1 LGDAGID
8 LGALCRGDKPAWDAF
23 VRRYAAVIQAAV
35 RRLVRAAGRE
45 EADVGDLVQD
55 VFLRLCKDGFRLMRT
70 YDQARASLPT
80 WLTVVARSTAM
91 DAMRRRMPLR
101 VALDDVPEAV
111 LGVTEPV
118 TSNEPAALPL
128 DDLPPRQ
135 RLILT
140 LLFERDMD
148 VAEVAQMLDLD
159 PQTVRS
165 MKHKALTRLRAQLG
179 VAGRAAAGG
188 RG

>member
-1 LGDAGID
+1 LGEAGID

-55 VFLRLCKDGFRLMRT
+55 VFVRLCKDGFRLLRT
-70 YDQARASLPT
+70 YDAARASLPT
-80 WLTVVARSTAM
+80 WLTIVARSTAM
-91 DAMRRRMPLR
+91 DALRRRRPLK
-101 VALDDVPEAV
+101 VALDDVPESA
-111 LGVTEPV
+111 LGVTEPE
-118 TSNEPAALPL
+118 TNEPTALPL

-148 VAEVAQMLDLD
+148 VVEVAQMLDLD

-165 MKHKALTRLRAQLG
+165 MKHKALTRLRAQMG
-179 VAGRAAAGG
+179 VAGRAISGG

>member
-1 LGDAGID
+1 LGEASID

-23 VRRYAAVIQAAV
+23 VGRYAPVVQAAV

-45 EADVGDLVQD
+45 EAEVADLVQD
-55 VFLRLCKDGFRLMRT
+55 VFLRLCKDGFRLMRS
-70 YDQARASLPT
+70 YDAARASVPT

-91 DAMRRRMPLR
+91 DALRRRVLPR
-101 VALDDVPEAV
+101 VALDDVPEAA
-111 LGVTEPV
+111 LGVTAPEYHEPV
-118 TSNEPAALPL
+118 KLPL
-128 DDLPPRQ
+128 DALPPRQ
-135 RLILT
+135 RLVLT

-148 VAEVAQMLDLD
+148 VAEVATMLNLD

-165 MKHKALTRLRAQLG
+165 MKHKALLRLRAELG
-179 VAGRAAAGG
+179 VADRAASGG